1 MSPGPAGEPVSV
13 DPSEQPLRLRI
24 VRVQVPLRTPH
35 RSAHGT
41 ETMRDSILVEWTR
54 ADGVTGWGECPT
66 LAGDGY
72 VTGSTERAWQV
83 LVGELGP
90 AVVGGGSA
98 LVSGA
103 MAAVGALADARLDA
117 ALRAHGV
124 SLSAHLGAV
133 RRTVPR
139 CAVLA
144 DLGADPASLAVRA
157 AAAVRAGAAMVKVKV
172 APGHDVA
179 VLDAVAGA
187 VAGVPVA
194 ADANG
199 SYEDPAAM
207 TELDAWGPV
216 FVEQPFPPSTTWS
229 QLADWRG
236 ELSTPVALDE
246 SLVSPDAVAAALDAG
261 ALDVVSVKPARLG
274 GLAAAVSA
282 VALARD
288 AGCDAFVGGM
298 FELGIGR
305 AGAAALAALDGC
317 TLPTDLGPSDAYV
330 ERDVCDEIVTDERGE
345 LVVPTGP
352 GSGRQPDPER
362 LADLSVA
369 EVVLGA

>member
-1 MSPGPAGEPVSV
+1 VSPASAGDPVVV
-13 DPSEQPLRLRI
+13 DPSERPLRLRI
-24 VRVQVPLRTPH
+24 LRVQVPLRTAH
-35 RSAHGT
+35 RSAHGA

-54 ADGVTGWGECPT
+54 SDGATGWGECPT
-66 LAGDGY
+66 LVGDGY
-72 VTGSTERAWQV
+72 VTGSTGRAWQV

-117 ALRAHGV
+117 ALCAHGV
-124 SLSAHLGAV
+124 SLSDHLGAV

-144 DLGADPASLAVRA
+144 DVGAEPADLAERA
-157 AAAVRAGAAMVKVKV
+157 AAAVRTGAAMVKVKV

-179 VLDAVAGA
+179 VLDAVAAA
-187 VAGVPVA
+187 VPGVPVA

-207 TELDAWGPV
+207 SALDAWGPV
-216 FVEQPFPPSTTWS
+216 FVEQPFPPTATWS
-229 QLADWRG
+229 QLAQWRR
-236 ELSTPVALDE
+236 ELSTQVALDE

-274 GLAAAVSA
+274 GLTAAATA

-330 ERDVCDEIVTDERGE
+330 EQDVCERIVTDERGE
-345 LVVPTGP
+345 LVVPSGP
-352 GSGRQPDPER
+352 GSGRRPDPDR
-362 LADLSVA
+362 VA
-369 EVVLGA
+369 EVTVDEVVLGA